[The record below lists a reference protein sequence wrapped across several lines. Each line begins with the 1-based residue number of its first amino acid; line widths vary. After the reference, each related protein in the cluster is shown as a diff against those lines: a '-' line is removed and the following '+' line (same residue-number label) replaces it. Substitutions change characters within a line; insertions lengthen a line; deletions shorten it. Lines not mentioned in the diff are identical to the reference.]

1 MHVFLTEKVGKMVI
15 KITGMDRKCGAIEN
29 ISAYLI
35 FPLINNPGKSSVK
48 EGEIWQ
54 DS

>member
-1 MHVFLTEKVGKMVI
+1 MVI
-15 KITGMDRKCGAIEN
+15 KITGTDRKCGAIEG

-35 FPLINNPGKSSVK
+35 FPLINNFRKRGVK

-54 DS
+54 DN